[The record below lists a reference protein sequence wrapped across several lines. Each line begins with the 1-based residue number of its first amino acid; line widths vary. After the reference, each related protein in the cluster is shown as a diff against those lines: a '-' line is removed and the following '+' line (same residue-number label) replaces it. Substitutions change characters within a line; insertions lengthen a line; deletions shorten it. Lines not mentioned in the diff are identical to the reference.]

1 MLSKRSAKKTD
12 KKVFRWSEN
21 LLGIRNPA
29 LRRLIIDEIGKVT
42 IAAAVFPA
50 LRNAIKV
57 ISREVARKVV
67 DVVEHARAKT
77 VKGNDVTY
85 VVERYWSNIKNNDL
99 VIPITAMDRWI
110 REVFAEYQDQPPLR
124 MSEGGLQRFHIFIE
138 FFLREIID
146 KANVLREYRRKAKL
160 TEEDIEEGYQ
170 AIMKQIGVPMDYVG
184 EKNLG
189 IIGRGRVLTDPKYKN
204 ARFAMEHET
213 RDPDYVPHITKK
225 ELKAMNKKY

>member
-1 MLSKRSAKKTD
+1 MSSKRSAKKTG
-12 KKVFRWSEN
+12 KKVFRLSEN
-21 LLGIRNPA
+21 LSGIRNPA

-57 ISREVARKVV
+57 ISREVASKVANIV
-67 DVVEHARAKT
+67 IHAKAKT

-85 VVERYWSNIKNNDL
+85 VVERYWSDIGNKNL
-99 VIPITAMDRWI
+99 VIPMAAMDRWI
-110 REVFAEYQDQPPLR
+110 REVFQEYDDESPFR
-124 MSEGGLQRFHIFIE
+124 MSEGGLQKFHRFLE

-160 TEEDIEEGYQ
+160 TEDDIEEGYQ

-184 EKNLG
+184 DRNLG